1 MPSEHLIIV
10 AYDIA
15 DRKRWRKVLSVVER
29 YGHRL
34 QWSVF
39 QCRLTARRRVE
50 LAARL
55 EQEIHR
61 DEDSVVLLD
70 LGPADAVEL
79 RVESLGRPF
88 ETIRRAATVI

>member
-1 MPSEHLIIV
+1 MPAEHLVIV

-15 DRKRWRKVLSVVER
+15 DRRRWRKVLSIVEG
-29 YGHRL
+29 YGDRL
-34 QWSVF
+34 QLSVF

-61 DEDSVVLLD
+61 DQDSVVLLD
-70 LGPADAVEL
+70 LGPAESVTM
-79 RVESLGRPF
+79 RIESLGRPF
-88 ETIRRAATVI
+88 EVLRREAKVF